1 MNFNWQF
8 VVSKLFSIFFW
19 CFQCFQPGS
28 LSQATTFSTSPEMMG
43 MSLKQT
49 GDDQWMIER
58 VEHIQ
63 FHFLNLWFGYSFWCI
78 FFSTSDFFAAVD
90 LRWSVIAS
98 TRIATAPWNW
108 KKHMVFIHVYTLR
121 SNVAGTP
128 PDENR
133 NWGLFPWGKSSNSMG
148 RVFRQAATCDD
159 LSNNPSLV
167 GGLVAIFYCPIN
179 IGLLI

>member
-78 FFSTSDFFAAVD
+78 FFSTSDFFTPQLTLGGLWLP
-90 LRWSVIAS
+90 LRESRQRLG
-98 TRIATAPWNW
+98 TE
-108 KKHMVFIHVYTLR
+108 KKHMVFIPCDPTWL
-121 SNVAGTP
+121 GTP
-128 PDENR
+128 PR
-133 NWGLFPWGKSSNSMG
+133 WKYKSRSFSMG
-148 RVFRQAATCDD
+148 EIIELNGGFFARLPRVMTWAITHHWLVVWLPFL
-159 LSNNPSLV
+159 LSH
-167 GGLVAIFYCPIN
+167 
-179 IGLLI
+179 